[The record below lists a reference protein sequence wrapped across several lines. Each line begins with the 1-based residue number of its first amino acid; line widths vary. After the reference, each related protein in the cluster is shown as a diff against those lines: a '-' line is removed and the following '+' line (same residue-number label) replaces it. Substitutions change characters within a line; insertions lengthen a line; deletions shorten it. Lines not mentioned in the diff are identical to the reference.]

1 MISEYLAPIVAAI
14 IPLLLLAIGWM
25 ALEIGRLRQWR
36 NDHEGRCDRLESHL
50 TEVDQALI
58 RKVDLLDTKVDSVA
72 RDLNR
77 VMGKLD
83 IR

>member
-1 MISEYLAPIVAAI
+1 MITQYLAPLVAAV
-14 IPLLLLAIGWM
+14 IPVLLLAIGWLS
-25 ALEIGRLRQWR
+25 LEIGRLRQWR
-36 NDHEGRCDRLESHL
+36 SDHEARCDRLETHL
-50 TEVDQALI
+50 TEADEALMRKI
-58 RKVDLLDTKVDSVA
+58 DTLDGKVDAVA

>member
-1 MISEYLAPIVAAI
+1 MIPQYLAPIVAAI
-14 IPLLLLAIGWM
+14 VPVLLLAIG
-25 ALEIGRLRQWR
+25 ALSVEIGRLRQWR
-36 NDHEGRCDRLESHL
+36 SDHEGRCNRLESHL
-50 TEVDQALI
+50 TEVDQEVM
-58 RKVDLLDTKVDSVA
+58 RKIDTLDDKVDSVA

>member
-1 MISEYLAPIVAAI
+1 MINQYLAPIVVAI
-14 IPLLLLAIGWM
+14 VPVLILAIGGL
-25 ALEIGRLRQWR
+25 AIEIGRLRQWR
-36 NDHEGRCDRLESHL
+36 SDHEARCDRLETHL
-50 TEVDQALI
+50 TETDQEILRQMGA
-58 RKVDLLDTKVDSVA
+58 LDTKVDAVA